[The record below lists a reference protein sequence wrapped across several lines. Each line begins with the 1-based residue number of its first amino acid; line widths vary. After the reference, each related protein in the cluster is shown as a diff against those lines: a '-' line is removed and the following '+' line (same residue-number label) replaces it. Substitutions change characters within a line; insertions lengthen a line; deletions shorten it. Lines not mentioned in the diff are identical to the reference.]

1 MILVVTFG
9 SLNPW
14 ISKESLNLILGQ
26 QGQIRL
32 SLLSFVR
39 FWCQLMSRCK
49 PPVRDIGRFNTFCA
63 GVFISALVNSP
74 LL

>member
-26 QGQIRL
+26 KRSDTIIPAFICEVLVLVKEVVQTSGQRYWR
-32 SLLSFVR
+32 V
-39 FWCQLMSRCK
+39 
-49 PPVRDIGRFNTFCA
+49 
-63 GVFISALVNSP
+63 
-74 LL
+74 